1 MQKEFPEVE
10 VQFWHTISL
19 KEKAVFYEHISNL
32 LDGGV
37 TLLEA
42 LESFCAKVKNPL
54 FYNEAVSLLRLID
67 SGDVMSIAMKKHP
80 RSFDKSEVSIVE
92 AGEQS
97 GTMQKSFASLA
108 EDVRSRDDLRRKLV
122 AATTYPLI
130 ILGFLVMAIL
140 VVMVFVIPKLLP
152 LFETTATQLP
162 LSTRSLVATS
172 QFISEHF
179 ILIIV
184 FLGLMG
190 MGIFS
195 YAKSPSG
202 KAFFDRLAL
211 GMPLVGTV
219 YRNYLIVRIAT
230 TFGLL
235 LGAGIPIVKT
245 LKLTGESTN
254 NTIYE
259 NLMAGVVSQVER
271 GNKIAESFVF
281 VDERGDYFPS
291 DFTQL
296 LSAAEKTSTINKV
309 CAKIA
314 AQYNREVDNS
324 VTTLVKYVEPLAILI
339 SGAFVVWFAF
349 AIFSAVLKITETVG

>member
-37 TLLEA
+37 TLLEG

-67 SGDVMSIAMKKHP
+67 SGDVMSTAMKKHP
-80 RSFDKSEVSIVE
+80 RSFDKSEISIVE

-152 LFETTATQLP
+152 LFETTATELP

-179 ILIIV
+179 ILIII
-184 FLGLMG
+184 FSGLMG

-195 YAKSPSG
+195 YAKSPGG

-235 LGAGIPIVKT
+235 LGAGIPILKT

-259 NLMAGVVSQVER
+259 NLMAGVVSQVE
-271 GNKIAESFVF
+271 
-281 VDERGDYFPS
+281 
-291 DFTQL
+291 
-296 LSAAEKTSTINKV
+296 
-309 CAKIA
+309 
-314 AQYNREVDNS
+314 
-324 VTTLVKYVEPLAILI
+324 
-339 SGAFVVWFAF
+339 
-349 AIFSAVLKITETVG
+349 